1 MSSFENENETLRE
14 LLRRGLRLAILYS
27 AAVALL
33 LGSIG
38 IAITLAL
45 ATPKPAEKTTPA
57 TTSTHEGTPHA
68 TDSRPPKV
76 HTNVPEGDNP
86 GKPEI

>member
-1 MSSFENENETLRE
+1 MNPENETLRE

-33 LGSIG
+33 LGGIG

-45 ATPKPAEKTTPA
+45 ATPKPAEKTAPA
-57 TTSTHEGTPHA
+57 TTATHEATPGGHA
-68 TDSRPPKV
+68 PPKV
-76 HTNVPEGDNP
+76 PNGDNP